1 MRKVLTLMA
10 DAMWMPGSF
19 FDNVDKFANSLGY
32 QNAGI
37 AMELAMMSW
46 ESTEARDA
54 FITSITSN
62 DVQGG
67 TEKNY
72 IKQKF

>member
-1 MRKVLTLMA
+1 MA
-10 DAMWMPGSF
+10 EPIWMPGSF
-19 FDNVDKFANSLGY
+19 FDNLDKFANSLGY
-32 QNAGI
+32 QNAAI

-46 ESTEARDA
+46 PSPQERDD
-54 FITSITSN
+54 FIVALTGE

-72 IKQKF
+72 IKQSF

>member
-1 MRKVLTLMA
+1 MA
-10 DAMWMPGSF
+10 DVTWTPGSF
-19 FDNVDKFANSLGY
+19 FDNIDKFANSLGY

-46 ESTEARDA
+46 NSTEERDA
-54 FITSITSN
+54 FIESITGQ
-62 DVQGG
+62 DPQGG

-72 IKQKF
+72 IKRNF

>member
-1 MRKVLTLMA
+1 MLTACQMH
-10 DAMWMPGSF
+10 DSTFNPGSF

-37 AMELAMMSW
+37 ALELAMISW
-46 ESTEARDA
+46 QSPEERDA
-54 FITSITSN
+54 FITGITGEE
-62 DVQGG
+62 VKGG

-72 IKQKF
+72 IKRKF

>member
-1 MRKVLTLMA
+1 MA
-10 DAMWMPGSF
+10 DIAWMPGSF

-37 AMELAMMSW
+37 VMELSMMSW
-46 ESTEARDA
+46 KSPEDRDA
-54 FITSITSN
+54 FITSITN
-62 DVQGG
+62 QEVQGG

-72 IKQKF
+72 IKRNF

>member
-1 MRKVLTLMA
+1 MNDVTFI
-10 DAMWMPGSF
+10 PGSF

-37 AMELAMMSW
+37 AIELAMISW
-46 ESTEARDA
+46 QSPEERDA
-54 FITSITSN
+54 FIAGITGEGAK
-62 DVQGG
+62 GG

-72 IKQKF
+72 IKRNF

>member
-1 MRKVLTLMA
+1 MLAACQMD
-10 DAMWMPGSF
+10 DATFIPGSF
-19 FDNVDKFANSLGY
+19 FDNVDKFSNSFGY

-37 AMELAMMSW
+37 AIELAMISW
-46 ESTEARDA
+46 KSVQDRDA
-54 FITSITSN
+54 FIIGITGQ

-72 IKQKF
+72 IKRNF